1 MAKKT
6 VPAKEAAKPVEKAEK
21 VEVKTFQQ
29 TPDTGREV
37 VAKGIEKPVEVTK
50 EQVVE
55 VTKKQPVE
63 VTKKQPVEATK
74 KQPVEAT
81 KEQVEKISSGAFK
94 AYGDFAALG
103 QETLEAYVRS
113 GTVFAKGFESL
124 NKELMTFARDTF
136 DSNVKTAQA
145 LFGAKTLRE
154 AIDLQSEYSRT
165 SLDNVLSESAKLT
178 EMSVQMANEAIQP
191 IQTRATVAFEK
202 IIKPIAA

>member
-29 TPDTGREV
+29 TPDTGRDV
-37 VAKGIEKPVEVTK
+37 VAKSIEK
-50 EQVVE
+50 
-55 VTKKQPVE
+55 PVE
-63 VTKKQPVEATK
+63 VTKKQPVEMAK
-74 KQPVEAT
+74 KQPVEMAKKQPVEVA
-81 KEQVEKISSGAFK
+81 KEQVEKVSSSAFK
-94 AYGDFAALG
+94 SYGDFAALG
-103 QETLEAYVRS
+103 QETFEAYVRS
-113 GTVFAKGFESL
+113 GAVFAKGFESL
-124 NKELMTFARDTF
+124 NKELMNFARDTF

-154 AIDLQSEYSRT
+154 AIDLQSEFSRT